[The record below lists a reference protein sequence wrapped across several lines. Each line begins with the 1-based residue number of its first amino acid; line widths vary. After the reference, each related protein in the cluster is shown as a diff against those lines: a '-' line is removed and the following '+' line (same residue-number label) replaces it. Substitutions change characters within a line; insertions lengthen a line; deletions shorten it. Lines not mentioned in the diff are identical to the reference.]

1 VAVPLRWEELGRIT
15 AADAFP
21 MAKALQ
27 RARRLK
33 QDPWEGIEAVKQVL
47 PGA

>member
-1 VAVPLRWEELGRIT
+1 
-15 AADAFP
+15 